1 MIGSSA
7 MGLKEN
13 LLGAAKSAAAQAGK
27 GIATGLNRADE
38 LGGDLR
44 DYLLEKKDS
53 PTLRKIGERMAK
65 LGGLSVDGDDGPS
78 PHEEA
83 MAAAAA
89 VAPPPTAAENSAT
102 DAAKGLGDP
111 EIAAQIYGRDSCPW
125 TGRAITLLN
134 NAKVDFDYLQLDE
147 SENRHFE
154 NKLIS
159 ETKQDTVPYV
169 FLRGEFVGGYNELN
183 EIVRVGR
190 LDYRILSVD
199 DKKAA
204 DASGKPSTTIAAR

>member
-1 MIGSSA
+1 
-7 MGLKEN
+7 MGIKEN
-13 LLGAAKSAAAQAGK
+13 LLGAAKKAAAQAGNT
-27 GIATGLNRADE
+27 IASGLNRADD

-44 DYLLEKKDS
+44 DYLLERKDS
-53 PTLRKIGERMAK
+53 PVLRKIGERMAK
-65 LGGLSVDGDDGPS
+65 LGGLSVDGEEALS
-78 PHEEA
+78 PREEA

-89 VAPPPTAAENSAT
+89 AAPPPTAQQESDAA
-102 DAAKGLGDP
+102 AAKGLGDP
-111 EIAAQIYGRDSCPW
+111 DIAAQIYGRDSCPW

-154 NKLIS
+154 NKLLL

-183 EIVRVGR
+183 EIVRVGQ
-190 LDYRILSVD
+190 LEERILTAEE
-199 DKKAA
+199 KAA
-204 DASGKPSTTIAAR
+204 AKASGVATTQIASRS

>member
-1 MIGSSA
+1 

-13 LLGAAKSAAAQAGK
+13 LLGAAKTAAGHAGR
-27 GIATGLNRADE
+27 GIASGLNRADE

-44 DYLLEKKDS
+44 DYLLERTDS
-53 PTLRKIGERMAK
+53 PSLRKIGERMAK
-65 LGGLSVDGDDGPS
+65 LGGIAVDDDGPS

-83 MAAAAA
+83 MVAAAA
-89 VAPPPTAAENSAT
+89 VAPPPTAAQNSAVE
-102 DAAKGLGDP
+102 AAKGLGDP
-111 EIAAQIYGRDSCPW
+111 EVAAQIYGRDSCPW

-154 NKLIS
+154 NKLLS

-190 LDYRILSVD
+190 LDYRILSKE

-204 DASGKPSTTIAAR
+204 DASGKPSVSIAAR